1 MKADLYPEEEIIEGC
16 KKEKRHYQELLYRRY
31 APKMYGVCLSYAK
44 NREQARDILHDAFLK
59 IFKNIKTYKSQG
71 SFEGWIRRI
80 ISNTAIDY
88 IRQKSK
94 DITLISEE
102 TPDIQDEES
111 SNQPQMKLTEL
122 LAQVA
127 RLPDG
132 ARMIFNMYTLEG
144 MTHVEIASHLKIS
157 VGTSKSQFNRA
168 RQLLQQWINE
178 ITKKQDGFS

>member
-1 MKADLYPEEEIIEGC
+1 
-16 KKEKRHYQELLYRRY
+16 
-31 APKMYGVCLSYAK
+31 
-44 NREQARDILHDAFLK
+44 
-59 IFKNIKTYKSQG
+59 
-71 SFEGWIRRI
+71 
-80 ISNTAIDY
+80 
-88 IRQKSK
+88 
-94 DITLISEE
+94 
-102 TPDIQDEES
+102 
-111 SNQPQMKLTEL
+111 MKLTEL